1 MIKPNKGY
9 LNPPKFVFNRKFSK
23 ENLDSLM
30 SELQSI
36 NILNL
41 LDKNLNNDPNSN
53 YDILHNILTTTIN
66 KHIPLNKVKF
76 NKYRHKKTNWIT
88 YGILRSI
95 RFRNNLYRKMIQTQN
110 STDYAKKK
118 HNLSVYNK
126 ILKYTI

>member
-53 YDILHNILTTTIN
+53 
-66 KHIPLNKVKF
+66 
-76 NKYRHKKTNWIT
+76 
-88 YGILRSI
+88 
-95 RFRNNLYRKMIQTQN
+95 
-110 STDYAKKK
+110 
-118 HNLSVYNK
+118 
-126 ILKYTI
+126 